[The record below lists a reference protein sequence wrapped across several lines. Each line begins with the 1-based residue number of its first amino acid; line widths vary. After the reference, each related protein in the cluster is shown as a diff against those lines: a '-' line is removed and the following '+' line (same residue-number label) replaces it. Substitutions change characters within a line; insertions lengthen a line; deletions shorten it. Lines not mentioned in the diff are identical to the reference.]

1 MKKLAQLFYDLEL
14 PTFCFG
20 RIFEYKF
27 DRVPT
32 QQEES
37 EFFSEYYTIQV
48 DEDDSYSY

>member
-1 MKKLAQLFYDLEL
+1 MRELARLFYDLEL

-37 EFFSEYYTIQV
+37 EFFSEYHILS
-48 DEDDSYSY
+48 EDDSYSY